1 MRINQG
7 KSSMQCSSKFETSAE
22 VRSVFFVCQHLR
34 FLDTDA
40 FDTEFL
46 PVLLTLFPD
55 ASEDPIPLWI
65 HQILKPPKAEP
76 EYRDENETKEDNKEL
91 V

>member
-1 MRINQG
+1 
-7 KSSMQCSSKFETSAE
+7 MQCSSKFETSAE

-46 PVLLTLFPD
+46 LVLLTLFPD
-55 ASEDPIPLWI
+55 VSEDPIPPNI
-65 HQILKPPKAEP
+65 ETPKGRTGIQGRE
-76 EYRDENETKEDNKEL
+76 
-91 V
+91 